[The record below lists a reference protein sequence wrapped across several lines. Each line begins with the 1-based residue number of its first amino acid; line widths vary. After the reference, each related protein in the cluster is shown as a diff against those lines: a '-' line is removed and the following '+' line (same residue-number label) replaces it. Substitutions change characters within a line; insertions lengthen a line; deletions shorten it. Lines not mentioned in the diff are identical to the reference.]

1 MRGVR
6 RHYQGVS
13 IDKLFDPTRI
23 WQPSNV
29 RPDADEAALS
39 KVGQVGTT
47 DHASATGTVG
57 AGDLIRYDLGDG
69 AGQRWATVMGDEY
82 QTADQ
87 GDLLVAIDDYTHA
100 LIPRSAVV
108 YGETSEL
115 ARQAAQSTR
124 EAITELLSPEPVFRA
139 DIDFDG
145 IFPTDNPNLVK
156 AASLEGAQDVIF
168 VTATY
173 DPALGVPT
181 VEDLE
186 PFIAHEA
193 QIEEITPIGEGVLKV
208 AVASRF
214 RVMDLASGLAT
225 ALKSSAP
232 DAVEVVRGLLTSFA
246 DAAPAQLTQAADQ
259 LAPIVA
265 RALAFAG
272 VPQNLMTKAQNL
284 AVKFNPK
291 LTPTKGDAQT
301 AQNPAR
307 AGVPNVTTPEPAT
320 ASPATTTVLGG
331 PQIPRTDDLTVAPPP
346 GTPVPRTDDLTLGA
360 SAEAS
365 PGAPGGPVSAFSGM
379 VRALGTPATAEAPG
393 RTAQRQKSPKVR
405 THESDEKRTSDAE
418 LLDKLRCKVVAVANS
433 RVYVRVR
440 WSNVKGRTGLDA
452 TNLITRG
459 AGQVADGMAR
469 SFFGVPQRDRG
480 VILRGVGPSSR
491 DPLPTDGECMIVFT
505 FQAALGNMGEVP
517 DIGRDA
523 DQVRVAQADLRSM
536 DITDLGLVFGAPDDD
551 AEGGEGDGDAEG
563 VDADAAVD
571 VEAGG
576 GRTTQR
582 EIVRRLSPA
591 DMARGQQGRVD
602 QQVDENKARER
613 RKQRNQ
619 EHTQPGATQRPS
631 WLTAAVRK
639 L

>member
-1 MRGVR
+1 M
-6 RHYQGVS
+6 S

-23 WQPSNV
+23 WQPSDV

-47 DHASATGTVG
+47 DQASGTGAVG

-108 YGETSEL
+108 HGETSEL
-115 ARQAAQSTR
+115 ARQAEQSTR
-124 EAITELLSPEPVFRA
+124 EAIAELLSPEPVFRA

-214 RVMDLASGLAT
+214 NTTQLAVGLAN
-225 ALKSSAP
+225 ALKQSAP
-232 DAVEVVRGLLTSFA
+232 GAVEAVRSFLTSFA
-246 DAAPAQLTQAADQ
+246 GAAPTELTQAAAQ
-259 LAPIVA
+259 LVPIVA
-265 RALAFAG
+265 RAIAFPG
-272 VPQNLMTKAQNL
+272 VPADLMTKAQNL

-291 LTPTKGDAQT
+291 LMPTKPGQEAKPD
-301 AQNPAR
+301 PAR
-307 AGVPNVTTPEPAT
+307 AMVPNATTPE
-320 ASPATTTVLGG
+320 PATTTVLGG
-331 PQIPRTDDLTVAPPP
+331 PQTPRTDDLTVAPPP

-459 AGQVADGMAR
+459 AGQVADGMTR

-491 DPLPTDGECMIVFT
+491 DPLPADGECMIVFT

-523 DQVRVAQADLRSM
+523 DQVRVAQTDLRSM

-551 AEGGEGDGDAEG
+551 VEGSDEGEG

-582 EIVRRLSPA
+582 EMVRRLSPA